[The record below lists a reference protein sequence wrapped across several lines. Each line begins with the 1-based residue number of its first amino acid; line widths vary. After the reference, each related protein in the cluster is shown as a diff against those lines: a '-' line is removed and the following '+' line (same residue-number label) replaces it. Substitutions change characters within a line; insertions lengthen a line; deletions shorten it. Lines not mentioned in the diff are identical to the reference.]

1 MMATREYFKI
11 DEISVNNP
19 LFSPMRATI
28 ETAFYRNN
36 VELVTT
42 PKEAYK
48 LAKNSPGTIVTSW
61 EVYNPEML
69 GLERGTKV
77 LLFNDGAVTGRYA
90 AGRRILGTSD
100 DNKYL
105 EIVREAVYNTRYKKM
120 YHGIS
125 FSGLSEE
132 FMVKNHILIP
142 QGHEILLYNWLLNFQ
157 YPSQEYESMYRKSF
171 RYNEGDIYIFVDPD
185 WKHPDFPL
193 GLAIFDSEHNCA
205 AILGMRYFGEL
216 KKGTLTLGWGI
227 ANRNGFV
234 ACHGG
239 IKILK
244 NEKKDFVAAFFGLS
258 GSGKSTLTHTK
269 HSKYDVTVLHDDAF
283 IISTNSLSSVA
294 LEPSYFDK
302 TADYPSNSE
311 DNKYLLSIQNCG
323 VTKDEN
329 GNLIPVMEDLRNGNG
344 RAIKSRL
351 WSANRV
357 DKFDSPISAIFW
369 LMKDPT
375 LPPIVKIDS
384 PNMASTMGALLTTKR
399 TSAEKLDNDVD
410 PNALVF
416 EPYAN
421 PFRTY
426 PLKEDYEKFKF
437 VFEKGVQCYIL
448 NTGYFINKKV
458 PKHITIQLIE
468 DVVENN
474 IEWVK
479 WFGTFYFAKIDG
491 FLPNMEDMEYIESL
505 KKSFLK
511 RKDFILSKKGT
522 RDELP
527 EEVLRAIEQIIGLL

>member
-1 MMATREYFKI
+1 MATREYFKI

-19 LFSPMRATI
+19 IFSPMRMTI

-48 LAKNSPGTIVTSW
+48 LAKNSPGTIVTGW

-100 DNKYL
+100 DKKYL

-142 QGHEILLYNWLLNFQ
+142 QGYEILLYNWLLNFQ

-171 RYNEGDIYIFVDPD
+171 RYNEGDIYVFVDPD

-193 GLAIFDSEHNCA
+193 GLAIFDSEHNCS

-216 KKGTLTLGWGI
+216 KKGTLTLAWSI

-234 ACHGG
+234 SCHGG

-244 NEKKDFVAAFFGLS
+244 NEKTDFVAAFFGLS
-258 GSGKSTLTHTK
+258 GSGKSTLTHAK

-283 IISTNSLSSVA
+283 IISTNSLSSIA

-351 WSANRV
+351 WSSNRV
-357 DKFDSPISAIFW
+357 DKFDSPINAIFW

-384 PNMASTMGALLTTKR
+384 PNMASAMGALLTTKR